1 MKLNYPYILVGVVFL
16 VVILMS
22 LGCSCARVSPYY
34 KDNLF
39 ARQFPYEGFT
49 MMPGDFNSS
58 AAAVNGNL
66 SALQVG
72 SGFNGN
78 SAAQRVEGFEGLQS
92 APYTAELPIDIY
104 SEAVGNTQCAPN
116 PYSNS
121 KGYLCLDATQKQL
134 LLTRGGNSTGKDS
147 QIG

>member
-1 MKLNYPYILVGVVFL
+1 MKLNYSYVLVGVVFL

-22 LGCSCARVSPYY
+22 LGCSCSRVSPYY

-39 ARQFPYEGFT
+39 ARQFPYEGFAL
-49 MMPGDFNSS
+49 MPGEYTVPPSTT
-58 AAAVNGNL
+58 
-66 SALQVG
+66 
-72 SGFNGN
+72 GN
-78 SAAQRVEGFEGLQS
+78 SMALKVEGFEGLQS
-92 APYTAELPIDIY
+92 APYTGEVPIDIY
-104 SEAVGNTQCAPN
+104 SDAVGNTKCTPN

-134 LLTRGGNSTGKDS
+134 LTTRGGNATGKDS